1 MDDQL
6 DVMLWIL
13 LLQLPSD
20 VKAQRAGA
28 FCDDDD
34 SELYRA
40 VSSGAQLLDMGRLI
54 KNDVNSVKHVGK
66 WGIPVYT
73 STPLDHTQKMAILTG
88 LTTRPKTIKN
98 QLTLVYRWFIAVFF
112 PQQIGQTHVSHVSMH
127 RSIYSTPGPGRR
139 CHAKILP
146 RSGTRLDSHFLY
158 HSMYQL
164 VI

>member
-66 WGIPVYT
+66 
-73 STPLDHTQKMAILTG
+73 
-88 LTTRPKTIKN
+88 
-98 QLTLVYRWFIAVFF
+98 
-112 PQQIGQTHVSHVSMH
+112 
-127 RSIYSTPGPGRR
+127 
-139 CHAKILP
+139 
-146 RSGTRLDSHFLY
+146 
-158 HSMYQL
+158 
-164 VI
+164 

>member
-54 KNDVNSVKHVGK
+54 KNDVNSVKHVK
-66 WGIPVYT
+66 MRYT
-73 STPLDHTQKMAILTG
+73 SVYQYTIGPYPENGNSNWFDNKTKNHQKPVNIG
-88 LTTRPKTIKN
+88 L
-98 QLTLVYRWFIAVFF
+98 
-112 PQQIGQTHVSHVSMH
+112 
-127 RSIYSTPGPGRR
+127 
-139 CHAKILP
+139 
-146 RSGTRLDSHFLY
+146 
-158 HSMYQL
+158 
-164 VI
+164 